1 MPDHKRRFERGRA
14 ADQHRQRDKQHR
26 RHVFPRQPAR
36 ADHQPED
43 ACADGEEEQRE
54 SVVLIFRRIELHLID
69 VHIRTGGK
77 LKFDLKILAV
87 LFDGEMKLP
96 VACARGNRKFA
107 GRDRRVVRV
116 RQPQN
121 VVAVAANHP
130 SEAVFAR
137 GQMHPAPP
145 SHRNH
150 AVFVAVRQRIPG
162 QLLLKSH
169 VIRRDVF
176 KYFRLFQ
183 RARRKYQRAQQRGQQ
198 NRAVELRFPLHVILL
213 NSLPF
218 SLPVLKKGG
227 CESVSPLNN
236 QYAFA
241 K

>member
-36 ADHQPED
+36 ADHQPEY
-43 ACADGEEEQRE
+43 ARADGEEEQRE

-87 LFDGEMKLP
+87 LFNGEMKLP
-96 VACARGNRKFA
+96 VACACGNRKFA

-116 RQPQN
+116 RQPQD
-121 VVAVAANHP
+121 VVAVTANRP

-137 GQMHPAPP
+137 GQMHPTPP
-145 SHRNH
+145 FHRNH
-150 AVFVAVRQRIPG
+150 AVFVAIRQRIPG
-162 QLLLKSH
+162 QLFLKNH

-183 RARRKYQRAQQRGQQ
+183 RARRKYQRAQQRRQQ

-213 NSLPF
+213 NSLPSRF
-218 SLPVLKKGG
+218 P
-227 CESVSPLNN
+227 
-236 QYAFA
+236 F
-241 K
+241 